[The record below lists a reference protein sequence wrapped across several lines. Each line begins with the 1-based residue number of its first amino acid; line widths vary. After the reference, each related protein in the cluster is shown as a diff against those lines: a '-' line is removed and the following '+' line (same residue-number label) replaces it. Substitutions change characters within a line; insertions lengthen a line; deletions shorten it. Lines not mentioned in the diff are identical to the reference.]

1 MSAWQHNGPNYD
13 TERKRMEF
21 EFEAAPS
28 PFIHPSPYGSEFHF
42 GEEQSFS
49 PLVSPAVT
57 PNVNFTQLSLLSQH
71 SGQFAPL
78 TSPAIL
84 PVRNE
89 RKRKSVG
96 DSSTKA
102 NHLESPIFN
111 GSRNYI
117 PSPLQHNHMSE
128 FQFNQPDASFSL
140 LSPPSSNQLHPTY
153 PVPNNFAPLT
163 PSELLKN
170 NTPQPGNRKKTV
182 KTLLPDSKNMNSLE
196 LLSQK
201 SNYMAIL
208 DGQSEHIGI
217 RSDSNLAKDTK
228 VKKTSHKEAEQ
239 LRRNRLKQSFI
250 SAKEVLPPFKVK
262 NPSKVFILK
271 RAREFILDLQHTN
284 QQQDLEIQ
292 YFKQQIKQLQQQVE
306 EGGGVAPVIAPFER
320 TVRTGEQIEEESD
333 EN

>member
-1 MSAWQHNGPNYD
+1 MSAWQTNKPNHE

-21 EFEAAPS
+21 EFEAVPS

-49 PLVSPAVT
+49 PLMSPAVT
-57 PNVNFTQLSLLSQH
+57 PNVNFTQLTLQNPS

-84 PVRNE
+84 PSRNE

-96 DSSTKA
+96 DSNTIA
-102 NHLESPIFN
+102 THLESPIFN
-111 GSRNYI
+111 GTRTYF
-117 PSPLQHNHMSE
+117 PSPLQQNHTSE
-128 FQFNQPDASFSL
+128 LQFNSSEQSFSM

-153 PVPNNFAPLT
+153 PAANDYAPLT
-163 PSELLKN
+163 PSELLKSGKS
-170 NTPQPGNRKKTV
+170 QQGRKKLV
-182 KTLLPDSKNMNSLE
+182 KTLLPDSKNVSTVE

-201 SNYMAIL
+201 SNYKAIL

-217 RSDSNLAKDTK
+217 SGDSSLAKETK

-239 LRRNRLKQSFI
+239 MRRDKLKQAFI
-250 SAKEVLPPFKVK
+250 SIKEVLPPFKEK

-271 RAREFILDLQHTN
+271 RAREHVLDIQHAN
-284 QQQDLEIQ
+284 QQQDLEIS
-292 YFKQQIKQLQQQVE
+292 YLKQQIEVLQE
-306 EGGGVAPVIAPFER
+306 KIIEGGGVAPTIVPFER
-320 TVRTGEQIEEESD
+320 TERVGQQIEEESD
-333 EN
+333 DN